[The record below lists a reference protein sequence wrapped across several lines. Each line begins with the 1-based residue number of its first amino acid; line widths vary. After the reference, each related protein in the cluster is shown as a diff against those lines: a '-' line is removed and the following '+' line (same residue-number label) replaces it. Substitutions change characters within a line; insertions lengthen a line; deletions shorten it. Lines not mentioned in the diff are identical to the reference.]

1 MSRSYRFDRFEL
13 RPTERLLYVQGDP
26 APLGSRAIDLL
37 LALVERHGCLV
48 TKHELLDLVWPGV
61 VVEENNL
68 QVQVSTLR
76 KVLGARSIVT
86 VPGRGYRF
94 VEPVVVDSG
103 AASGPPPTARTSDS
117 VEALWAAATA
127 DSPLSVLPALPSRIL
142 GRDRDL
148 AALED
153 LADRPLVTIV
163 GPGGIGKTALALAA
177 AHAGQR
183 RMRDGVAWV
192 ELAAITD
199 PALVVTVVAQ
209 ALGLPTNA
217 DAPLASLLVGLR
229 PLNVL
234 LVLDNAEHLLDAV
247 VHLVNAIVEAAPQVR
262 VLVTSQ
268 LALKVPAEQ
277 VFRLN
282 ALSVPEHGASMDEAL
297 AHGAVALFVDQAQ
310 AADRRFALA
319 DANVAMVIALCH
331 RLDGVALAIKLAAS
345 RMPLLGLQGI
355 WMRLDERFR
364 LLASRGTQNLLPAR
378 HQTLLAAL
386 EWSHDL
392 LGPDEQAVFRRLS
405 VFSGGFS
412 LALASV
418 VTSDDRLDEW
428 TVIDLLGELVDRSLV
443 SVDAVLEGAD
453 APRYRLLEST
463 LAFAELKLA
472 DSSEREAIAQRH
484 ARAVAGLIDRAY
496 EDYWAMPDNAWL
508 NTYGPEID
516 NVRKALEWARQNDP
530 ALAVTL
536 VGAASVLFLLL
547 GLAPECRQHALALQA
562 QAESMPAGE
571 SLARYWVERS
581 RLHWGISNGLM
592 HEFALRAAK
601 QCRDVGDQR
610 GLYMAL
616 RCQAGSG
623 VVSPQD
629 AMGLLDEMA
638 RLEHSGWPV
647 RLKLQRLLAEVGVL
661 KAGDFMI
668 EARLVCDT
676 LLIRAQAAGLDA
688 VVSATLSDL
697 ASVSLALGDTDA
709 AIRACRKLLSRG
721 RHRRDNFVLHALAIV
736 ASASLIQGDAHQ
748 ARGSLTDFVAASRSR
763 DWEWLGLYSGL
774 LALLAAVEGR
784 HEAAAR
790 VLGHADQAYR
800 QLGSRDAQALKARAQ
815 AKALIQQALD
825 ATAIERLSA
834 EGADMDPETLCAW
847 ALARDDA

>member
-1 MSRSYRFDRFEL
+1 MSRSYRFDRYEL
-13 RPTERLLYVQGDP
+13 RPAERLLYVQGDP

-48 TKHELLDLVWPGV
+48 TKHELMDIVWPGV

-94 VEPVVVDSG
+94 VEPVVVDTG
-103 AASGPPPTARTSDS
+103 EPASPPPTARTVDS
-117 VEALWAAATA
+117 VDALWAAATS
-127 DSPLSVLPALPSRIL
+127 DSPLSALPALPTRIL

-153 LADRPLVTIV
+153 MAERPLITVV
-163 GPGGIGKTALALAA
+163 GPGGIGKTSVALAA

-183 RMRDGVAWV
+183 RHRDGAVWV
-192 ELAAITD
+192 ELASISD

-209 ALGLPTNA
+209 ALGLPANGE
-217 DAPLASLLVGLR
+217 APLASLLVGLK

-234 LVLDNAEHLLDAV
+234 LVIDNAEHLLEPVAA
-247 VHLVNAIVEAAPQVR
+247 LVRAILEGAPDVR

-268 LALKVPAEQ
+268 LALKVPGEQ

-282 ALSVPEHGASMDEAL
+282 ALSVPEHGASTEEAM
-297 AHGAVALFVDQAQ
+297 AHGAVALFVDQAY
-310 AADRRFALA
+310 AADRRFALT
-319 DANVAMVIALCH
+319 DSNVAMVIALCH
-331 RLDGVALAIKLAAS
+331 RLDGVALALKLAAA

-364 LLASRGTQNLLPAR
+364 LLASRNAQTLLPAR

-386 EWSHDL
+386 EWSHEL
-392 LGPDEQAVFRRLS
+392 LGDAEKAVFRRLS

-412 LALASV
+412 LALASA
-418 VTSDDRLDEW
+418 VTSDETLDEW
-428 TVIDLLGELVDRSLV
+428 AVIDLLGELVDRSLV
-443 SVDAVLEGAD
+443 AVDAVLEGAD

-472 DSSEREAIAQRH
+472 ESDERQVREHRH
-484 ARAVAGLIDRAY
+484 AHAVAALMARSY
-496 EDYWAMPDNAWL
+496 EDYWALPDTTWL

-516 NVRKALEWARQNDP
+516 NVRKALEWAKAHDP
-530 ALAVTL
+530 AMAVGL
-536 VGAASVLFLLL
+536 VGSSSVLFLLL
-547 GLAPECRQHALALQA
+547 GLAPECRQHCLALQA
-562 QAESMPAGE
+562 QAEALPAG
-571 SLARYWVERS
+571 LAVSRYWMERS

-592 HEFALRAAK
+592 HEFAVRAAR
-601 QCRDVGDQR
+601 QSREIGDQR
-610 GLYMAL
+610 GLYLAL

-623 VVSPQD
+623 VVPQD
-629 AMGLLDEMA
+629 EALGLLDEMA
-638 RLEHSGWPV
+638 RLEHTGWPV

-668 EARLVCDT
+668 EARLVCET

-697 ASVSLALGDTDA
+697 ATVSLALGDTDA

-721 RHRRDNFVLHALAIV
+721 RQRRDNFVLHALAIV
-736 ASASLIQGDAHQ
+736 ASASLIQGDTGQ

-815 AKALIQQALD
+815 AKAIIQSALD
-825 ATAIERLSA
+825 AAAIERLSA

-847 ALARDDA
+847 ALASVDA

>member
-13 RPTERLLYVQGDP
+13 RPAERLLYVQGEP

-48 TKHELLDLVWPGV
+48 TKHELMDLVWPGV

-94 VEPVVVDSG
+94 VEPVIVDTG
-103 AASGPPPTARTSDS
+103 APIGPPPTARTVDS
-117 VEALWAAATA
+117 VEALWAAATS
-127 DSPLSVLPALPSRIL
+127 DSPLSVLPAMPSRIL

-148 AALED
+148 VALED
-153 LADRPLVTIV
+153 QASRPVVTIV

-183 RMRDGVAWV
+183 RHRDGAVWV
-192 ELAAITD
+192 ELAAIND
-199 PALVVTVVAQ
+199 PALLVTVVAQ
-209 ALGLPTNA
+209 ALGLPSNGE
-217 DAPLASLLVGLR
+217 APLASLVVGLK

-234 LVLDNAEHLLDAV
+234 LVLDNAEHLIEPVAA
-247 VHLVNAIVEAAPQVR
+247 LVKAIVEAAPEVR

-268 LALKVPAEQ
+268 MALKVPGEQ
-277 VFRLN
+277 VFRLG
-282 ALSVPEHGASMDEAL
+282 ALSVPEHGASAEEAMS
-297 AHGAVALFVDQAQ
+297 HGAVALFVDQAQ
-310 AADRRFALA
+310 AADRRFLLL
-319 DANVAMVIALCH
+319 DSNVAMVIALCH
-331 RLDGVALAIKLAAS
+331 RLDGVALAIKLAAA

-364 LLASRGTQNLLPAR
+364 LLASRNAQTLLPAR

-386 EWSHDL
+386 EWSHEL
-392 LGPDEQAVFRRLS
+392 LGEAEQAVFRRLS

-412 LALASV
+412 LALASA
-418 VTSDDRLDEW
+418 VTRDEHLDEW
-428 TVIDLLGELVDRSLV
+428 AVIDLLGELVDRSLV
-443 SVDAVLEGAD
+443 SVDATLEGAD

-472 DSSEREAIAQRH
+472 DSSERELLERQHAQAMAALMERSY
-484 ARAVAGLIDRAY
+484 D
-496 EDYWAMPDNAWL
+496 DYWAMPDAAWL

-516 NVRKALEWARQNDP
+516 NVRKALEWARLHDP
-530 ALAVTL
+530 ALAVGL
-536 VGAASVLFLLL
+536 VGSASALFLLL
-547 GLAPECRQHALALQA
+547 GLAPECRQYGLAFQT
-562 QAESMPAGE
+562 QAESMPA
-571 SLARYWVERS
+571 SVALARYWVERS

-592 HEFALRAAK
+592 HEFALRAAR

-623 VVSPQD
+623 VVSQED
-629 AMGLLDEMA
+629 ALGLLDEMG
-638 RLEHSGWPV
+638 RLEHGGWPV

-661 KAGDFMI
+661 KAADFMV
-668 EARLVCDT
+668 EARLVCET

-697 ASVSLALGDTDA
+697 ATVSLALGDSEA

-721 RHRRDNFVLHALAIV
+721 RQRRDNFVLHALAIV
-736 ASASLIQGDAHQ
+736 ASASLIQGDTDQ

-815 AKALIQQALD
+815 AKALIQRALD
-825 ATAIERLSA
+825 ASAIERLSA

-847 ALARDDA
+847 ALAREDA

>member
-1 MSRSYRFDRFEL
+1 M
-13 RPTERLLYVQGDP
+13 
-26 APLGSRAIDLL
+26 GSRAIDLL
-37 LALVERHGCLV
+37 LALVDRHGCLV
-48 TKHELLDLVWPGV
+48 TKHELMDLVWPGV

-94 VEPVVVDSG
+94 VEPVVIDTGEPS
-103 AASGPPPTARTSDS
+103 SPPPTARTADS
-117 VEALWAAATA
+117 VEALWAAATG
-127 DSPLSVLPALPSRIL
+127 DSPLSALPAMPTRIL

-153 LADRPLVTIV
+153 LTPRPLVTIV

-183 RMRDGVAWV
+183 HHRDGAVWV
-192 ELAAITD
+192 ELAAIND
-199 PALVVTVVAQ
+199 AALVVTVIAQ
-209 ALGLPTNA
+209 ALGLPSHSEV
-217 DAPLASLLVGLR
+217 PLASLVVGLQG
-229 PLNVL
+229 LNVL
-234 LVLDNAEHLLDAV
+234 LVIDNAEHLLESVAEV
-247 VHLVNAIVEAAPQVR
+247 VKAIMAGAPEVR
-262 VLVTSQ
+262 VMVTSQ

-282 ALSVPEHGASMDEAL
+282 ALSVPEHGASTEEAMS
-297 AHGAVALFVDQAQ
+297 HGAVALFVDQAQ
-310 AADRRFALA
+310 AADRRFGLG
-319 DANVAMVIALCH
+319 DSNVAMVIALCH
-331 RLDGVALAIKLAAS
+331 RLDGVALAIKLAAA

-364 LLASRGTQNLLPAR
+364 LLASRNAQSLLPAR

-386 EWSHDL
+386 EWSHEL
-392 LGPDEQAVFRRLS
+392 LGEPEQTVFRRLS

-412 LALASV
+412 LALASA
-418 VTSDDRLDEW
+418 VTSDEHMDEW
-428 TVIDLLGELVDRSLV
+428 VVIDLLGELVDRSLV
-443 SVDAVLEGAD
+443 AVDALLEGAD

-472 DSSEREAIAQRH
+472 DSGEAESLARRH
-484 ARAVAGLIDRAY
+484 AHALAELMERSYD
-496 EDYWAMPDNAWL
+496 DYWAMADTAWL

-516 NVRKALEWARQNDP
+516 NVRKALEWARAHDP
-530 ALAVTL
+530 ALAVAL
-536 VGAASVLFLLL
+536 LGSASALFLLL
-547 GLAPECRQHALALQA
+547 GLAPEWRQHALALQT
-562 QAESMPAGE
+562 QAEALPPNVAS
-571 SLARYWVERS
+571 ARYWVERS

-592 HEFALRAAK
+592 HEFALRAAGL
-601 QCRDVGDQR
+601 CRDVGDQR

-623 VVSPQD
+623 VVSQED
-629 AMGLLDEMA
+629 ALGLLDEMA
-638 RLEHSGWPV
+638 RLEHGGWPV

-661 KAGDFMI
+661 KAGEFMV

-697 ASVSLALGDTDA
+697 ATVSLALGDTEA

-721 RHRRDNFVLHALAIV
+721 RQRRDNFVLHALAVV
-736 ASASLIQGDAHQ
+736 ASASLIQGDAGQ

-800 QLGSRDAQALKARAQ
+800 QLGSRDAQALKARAH
-815 AKALIQQALD
+815 AKALIQQVLD
-825 ATAIERLSA
+825 ASAIERLSA

-847 ALARDDA
+847 ALAQEDS

>member
-13 RPTERLLYVQGDP
+13 RPAERLLYVQGEP

-48 TKHELLDLVWPGV
+48 TKHELMDIVWPGV

-76 KVLGARSIVT
+76 KVLGSRSIVT

-103 AASGPPPTARTSDS
+103 EPASAPPTARGGDS
-117 VEALWAAATA
+117 IEALWAAATG
-127 DSPLSVLPALPSRIL
+127 DSPLSALPALPTRIL

-153 LADRPLVTIV
+153 LSSRPLVTIV
-163 GPGGIGKTALALAA
+163 GSGGIGKTALALAA

-183 RMRDGVAWV
+183 RHRDGAVWV
-192 ELAAITD
+192 ELASISD

-209 ALGLPTNA
+209 ALGLPANGE
-217 DAPLASLLVGLR
+217 APLASLVVGLKT
-229 PLNVL
+229 LDLL
-234 LVLDNAEHLLDAV
+234 LVIDNAEHLLDPVAT
-247 VHLVNAIVEAAPQVR
+247 LVGAILEGAPEVR
-262 VLVTSQ
+262 VMVTSQ

-282 ALSVPEHGASMDEAL
+282 ALSVPEHGASTEEAL
-297 AHGAVALFVDQAQ
+297 AHGAVALFVDQAH
-310 AADRRFALA
+310 AADRRFALT
-319 DANVAMVIALCH
+319 DSNVAMVIALCH
-331 RLDGVALAIKLAAS
+331 RLDGVALAIKLAAA

-364 LLASRGTQNLLPAR
+364 LLASRNSPALLPAR

-386 EWSHDL
+386 AWSHDL
-392 LGPDEQAVFRRLS
+392 LGEAEQTVFRRLS

-412 LALASV
+412 LQLASAV
-418 VTSDDRLDEW
+418 VSDERLDEW
-428 TVIDLLGELVDRSLV
+428 AVIDLLGELVDRSLV
-443 SVDAVLEGAD
+443 SVDAILEGAD

-472 DSSEREAIAQRH
+472 ESGERDALERRH
-484 ARAVAGLIDRAY
+484 AHAVADLMEHAY
-496 EDYWAMPDNAWL
+496 EDYWALQDTVWL
-508 NTYGPEID
+508 NTHGPEID
-516 NVRKALEWARQNDP
+516 NVRKALHWCRQHDP
-530 ALAVTL
+530 ALAVGL

-547 GLAPECRQHALALQA
+547 GLAPECRQHGLALQE
-562 QAESMPAGE
+562 QAAAMPA
-571 SLARYWVERS
+571 SQAVSRYWVERS
-581 RLHWGISNGLM
+581 RLHWGISHGLM
-592 HEFALRAAK
+592 HEFALRAAGL
-601 QCRDVGDQR
+601 CRDTGDQR

-623 VVSPQD
+623 VLSQD
-629 AMGLLDEMA
+629 EAIALLDEMG
-638 RLEHSGWPV
+638 RLESPHWPV
-647 RLKLQRLLAEVGVL
+647 RLKLQRLLAEVGVF
-661 KAGDFMI
+661 KAGDFLV
-668 EARLVCDT
+668 EARLVCET

-697 ASVSLALGDTDA
+697 ATVSLALGDTEA
-709 AIRACRKLLSRG
+709 AIRACRKLLARG
-721 RHRRDNFVLHALAIV
+721 RQRRDNFVLHALAIV
-736 ASASLIQGDAHQ
+736 ASASLMQGDTEQ

-815 AKALIQQALD
+815 AKALIQAALD
-825 ATAIERLSA
+825 GAAIERLSA
-834 EGADMDPETLCAW
+834 EGACMDPETLCAW
-847 ALARDDA
+847 ALARADA